1 MIKEKIKEIVKNR
14 IFMFALTALVFSV
27 VGVSAATYFPSNDV
41 TYDNTQS
48 GLTSTNVQEAIDEL
62 YKNCSVMTS
71 FSNYLFF
78 AVNSE
83 DYSGATTG
91 GTLYRTDLNG
101 NNQTTIYSSRSNR
114 VDNIYVTKDYLFFAV
129 NREEYHGQTI
139 GGTLY
144 RTDLD
149 GDNQIEIYSSRSN
162 RVGSIYVVDDY
173 LFFAVNSEE
182 YNGQT
187 IGGTLYRTNL
197 NGDNQIEIYNSSNNR
212 ISI

>member
-1 MIKEKIKEIVKNR
+1 MIKEKIKKTLKNR
-14 IFMFALTALVFSV
+14 IFMFVLTALIFCV

-41 TYDNTQS
+41 AYDNTQS

-78 AVNSE
+78 AVNNE
-83 DYSGATTG
+83 DSGGQANG

-101 NNQTTIYSSRSNR
+101 DNRIEIYSIVNNR
-114 VDNIYVTKDYLFFAV
+114 IDNIYVTKDYLYFAV
-129 NREEYHGQTI
+129 NNEDPGGQAS

-144 RTDLD
+144 RTDLN
-149 GDNQIEIYSSRSN
+149 GDNRIKIYSSVSN
-162 RVGSIYVVDDY
+162 RVGGIYIAEDY
-173 LFFAVNSEE
+173 LFFAVNSEGPG
-182 YNGQT
+182 GQAN
-187 IGGTLYRTNL
+187 GGTLYRTNL
-197 NGDNQIEIYNSSNNR
+197 NGDNQIEIYSSVSNR

>member
-78 AVNSE
+78 TINSE
-83 DYSGATTG
+83 YYNGEASG

-101 NNQTTIYSSRSNR
+101 
-114 VDNIYVTKDYLFFAV
+114 
-129 NREEYHGQTI
+129 
-139 GGTLY
+139 
-144 RTDLD
+144 
-149 GDNQIEIYSSRSN
+149 DNQIEIYTSSR
-162 RVGSIYVVDDY
+162 
-173 LFFAVNSEE
+173 
-182 YNGQT
+182 
-187 IGGTLYRTNL
+187 
-197 NGDNQIEIYNSSNNR
+197 NR